1 MSHITVGHENSVEIN
16 LHYTDRGT
24 GQPVVLIHGYPL
36 DGASW
41 EKQEDRLL
49 DAGYRVI
56 TYDRR
61 GFGASSKPATGYDYD
76 TFADDLAALIE
87 RLDLRG
93 VTLVGHSIGGGVIV
107 RYLTR
112 HGAGRVV
119 LLAPSTPFLLKTE
132 DNPDGV
138 DTAAFE
144 LVRAAFAR
152 DFPKWLADNARPF
165 VVAET
170 SPEMVQWVQGLM
182 LQCSL
187 KAAIDLNR
195 AQVATDFRP
204 ELPGVTVPTL
214 VIHGDVDVSA
224 PLELTGRR
232 TAALIPGARLTV
244 YEGAPHGLMFT
255 HTDRLNADL
264 LAFVGEGAPA
274 EDALA
279 AAVG

>member
-1 MSHITVGHENSVEIN
+1 MPSYETRDGTRLFYIDWGDGPPVLFVASWALNADMWAYQMPFLV
-16 LHYTDRGT
+16 DRGLRCIAYDPR
-24 GQPVVLIHGYPL
+24 GHGR
-36 DGASW
+36 S
-41 EKQEDRLL
+41 DRP
-49 DAGYRVI
+49 GH
-56 TYDRR
+56 
-61 GFGASSKPATGYDYD
+61 GYDYN

-112 HGAGRVV
+112 HSAGRVARVV

-138 DTAAFE
+138 DT
-144 LVRAAFAR
+144 AAFAR

-187 KAAIDLNR
+187 NAAIDLNR

-274 EDALA
+274 EGAVP